1 MDYRHIV
8 KHFGRKVHG
17 RLLVAGCKSPDE
29 RIAPFADAWG
39 VGDFAQ
45 AEVEIDALVAEEAGV
60 APKLVTESRGLD
72 EAIVPARGDTFLF
85 LQEKFP
91 NALPKQR
98 AELIDLSERR
108 RASAAAAVAE

>member
-1 MDYRHIV
+1 SSTRSRRPLPRASV
-8 KHFGRKVHG
+8 RLLLASVAVV
-17 RLLVAGCKSPDE
+17 LLVAGCKSPDE

-85 LQEKFP
+85 LQEKSMTR
-91 NALPKQR
+91 L
-98 AELIDLSERR
+98 
-108 RASAAAAVAE
+108 AAGDTDA